1 VALNQLAGYLEH
13 SGDVRE
19 AERVYDSASAVM
31 DSIGYSETLS
41 AVAIL
46 SNSYNTSIK
55 VGNIVASL
63 EKTREAARRLDL
75 ANPGSPHPV
84 VSFQRGQALFNA
96 GMNDS
101 SAIWFQRMIAASNQ
115 SGLRDFSR
123 RGWIGLSR
131 AASRAGDLPLA
142 RRALDSAL
150 ALNRELKRPGSR
162 DSLFLVGSIDLA
174 RGEGARALAAFQGAL
189 ALDGFGAGKRNEGMR
204 PVLLDGAQAALLAG
218 QPDTALSMALAGEE
232 IAAVDSQARRESGF
246 VGEARL
252 RQAQALKALGRTAEA
267 KARVSEALTA
277 LNAGAGANHPRTRE
291 AIALEK
297 ALVTP

>member
-1 VALNQLAGYLEH
+1 
-13 SGDVRE
+13 
-19 AERVYDSASAVM
+19 
-31 DSIGYSETLS
+31 
-41 AVAIL
+41 
-46 SNSYNTSIK
+46 
-55 VGNIVASL
+55 
-63 EKTREAARRLDL
+63 
-75 ANPGSPHPV
+75 
-84 VSFQRGQALFNA
+84 
-96 GMNDS
+96 
-101 SAIWFQRMIAASNQ
+101 
-115 SGLRDFSR
+115 
-123 RGWIGLSR
+123 
-131 AASRAGDLPLA
+131 
-142 RRALDSAL
+142 
-150 ALNRELKRPGSR
+150 
-162 DSLFLVGSIDLA
+162 
-174 RGEGARALAAFQGAL
+174 
-189 ALDGFGAGKRNEGMR
+189 MR